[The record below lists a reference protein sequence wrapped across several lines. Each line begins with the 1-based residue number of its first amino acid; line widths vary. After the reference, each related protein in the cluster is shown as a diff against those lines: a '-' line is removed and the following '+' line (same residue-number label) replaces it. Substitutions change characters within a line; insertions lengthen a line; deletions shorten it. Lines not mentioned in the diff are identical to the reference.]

1 MADERERAALV
12 RRGIKRL
19 VVEKAV
25 QVVRV
30 RGEGLE

>member
-1 MADERERAALV
+1 MDDEREGG